1 MPDPAVPTAS
11 AGPLPPAAAA
21 SLLARL
27 ADLPDPRSGPALR
40 HRLLDVVAIAVCA
53 VLCGADSWVEVAA
66 YGRAKE
72 GWLRRF
78 LALPHGIP
86 SHDTFG
92 RVFAALDVAALEAVV
107 LDWARA
113 ALGDPAGGTVA
124 IDGKAL
130 RGSHDRAN
138 GRDRPLL
145 LVSAWATANGLA
157 LGQEAVGDGN
167 ETTAIPALLERLDL
181 AGATVTIDAAGCT
194 PAIAGRIAAGGGA
207 WALAL
212 KANQP
217 DIHERV
223 ALHFRLAAA
232 DGWAGHALASAV
244 DAGHGR
250 VERRTCVACGD
261 PAVLAWV
268 DPEGRWPGLASV
280 AMVVGERTVGGARTA
295 AARYLLSSLPADPR
309 RLGAAARA
317 HWAIE
322 NGLHWTMDVAF
333 GEDRCRV
340 RSDGAATFALLRRLT
355 HALLK
360 ADTTVKAGI
369 AARRKTAGWND
380 DYLLSLLLT

>member
-1 MPDPAVPTAS
+1 MVLPVP
-11 AGPLPPAAAA
+11 PPAPG

-27 ADLPDPRSGPALR
+27 DALPDPRSGPALR

-53 VLCGADSWVEVAA
+53 VLCGADSWVEVEHF
-66 YGRAKE
+66 GRAKE
-72 GWLRRF
+72 PWLRRF
-78 LALPHGIP
+78 LALPRGIP

-130 RGSHDRAN
+130 RGSHDRAG
-138 GRDRPLL
+138 GRARPLL

-181 AGATVTIDAAGCT
+181 AGTTVSIDAAGCT
-194 PAIAGRIAAGGGA
+194 PAIAGRLHAAGA
-207 WALAL
+207 DWVLAL

-217 DIHERV
+217 ETRDRA

-232 DGWAGHALASAV
+232 DGWAGHAAAATV
-244 DAGHGR
+244 GKDHGR
-250 VERRTCVACGD
+250 LERRTCIVCGD
-261 PAVLAWV
+261 PAVLAWL
-268 DPEGRWPGLASV
+268 DPERRWPGLASV
-280 AMVVGERTVGGARTA
+280 ALLAAERDGTRAV
-295 AARYLLSSLPADPR
+295 RYLLSSLPPDPQ
-309 RLGAAARA
+309 RLAAAARA
-317 HWAIE
+317 HWEIE
-322 NGLHWTMDVAF
+322 NGLHWVMDVAF

-340 RSDGAATFALLRRLT
+340 RSGDGAEAFALLRRLT

-360 ADTTVKAGI
+360 ADTATKAGI
-369 AARRKTAGWND
+369 AARRKKAGWNE
-380 DYLLSLLLT
+380 DYLLSLLRT